1 MGDTDNSTIIVEDFA
16 FNDDQNNQLINKE
29 TEDLKNTVKKTQKL
43 QTNQTKGYSFN
54 KNRIYIQTSS

>member
-1 MGDTDNSTIIVEDFA
+1 MGDTDNSTIIVEDFT